1 MFRRKLKTCAV
12 SPMEGLQ
19 TPRPPEQSGGRATS
33 TLGVRHDTSP
43 CYFPNRL
50 VGKKA
55 KDLLVA
61 VIPALL
67 LCIVYLI
74 VDYAYGI
81 PSALLT
87 IPLCLIIG
95 PVTFIYRKRKRARL
109 SS

>member
-1 MFRRKLKTCAV
+1 MILTLVTFLTAWWAKKLKTV
-12 SPMEGLQ
+12 
-19 TPRPPEQSGGRATS
+19 
-33 TLGVRHDTSP
+33 
-43 CYFPNRL
+43 
-50 VGKKA
+50 
-55 KDLLVA
+55 LLVA